1 MKLNFEQKAVTS
13 EINRKSQNGNK
24 IRGKKILRNPS
35 RQIPKWEILE
45 KIQNISGKI
54 NAHKGRKQK
63 KKGEHNKQTKKQGT
77 EFSAIYPN

>member
-13 EINRKSQNGNK
+13 KINNNRKSKNNNR

-45 KIQNISGKI
+45 K
-54 NAHKGRKQK
+54 K
-63 KKGEHNKQTKKQGT
+63 KKNPKIFWEK
-77 EFSAIYPN
+77 